1 MMSRAEVEAMT
12 APVRGHG
19 QGSPSARAGTVTLVS
34 ALLFSAAVAYAYV
47 LSLSATFNPPTWV
60 RAVGLMWLPLGLAGT
75 SLGYAIART
84 GEGRTLGRIGV
95 LIAIAG
101 LAAFVGLVVALG

>member
-1 MMSRAEVEAMT
+1 MVSRAEVESMT
-12 APVRGHG
+12 APLGRQG
-19 QGSPSARAGTVTLVS
+19 QADPSARAGTVTLVS
-34 ALLFSAAVAYAYV
+34 ALLFSAAVAYTYV
-47 LSLSATFNPPTWV
+47 LSLSETFNPPSWV
-60 RAVGLMWLPLGLAGT
+60 RAAGLVWLPLGLAGT

-95 LIAIAG
+95 LVALVG